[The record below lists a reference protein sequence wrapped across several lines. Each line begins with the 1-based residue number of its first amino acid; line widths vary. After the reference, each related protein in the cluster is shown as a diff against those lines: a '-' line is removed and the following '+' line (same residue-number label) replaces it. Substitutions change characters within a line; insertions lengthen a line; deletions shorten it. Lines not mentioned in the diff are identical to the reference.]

1 MTCPSCQQPM
11 RTSDRL
17 GVPVA
22 QCEGCHGIFLS
33 RGSLGALVEG
43 ETDWHAARAQH
54 TTQPLPRISPEM
66 TSPPAVASGLPK
78 RSYLD
83 CLFG

>member
-1 MTCPSCQQPM
+1 MTCPACQQQM
-11 RTSDRL
+11 TTSPRM

-43 ETDWHAARAQH
+43 ESDWHAARAQH
-54 TTQPLPRISPEM
+54 TQPLPRITPEM
-66 TSPPAVASGLPK
+66 TTPPASSQGLPK
-78 RSYLD
+78 RAYVD
-83 CLFG
+83 ALFD